1 MTPYLQIY
9 RRYNH
14 LIGPTQGDRDDEAL
28 QKSTST
34 GQKHAA
40 RCLLGA
46 LQPPLSAGLCQ
57 FARSSCNSP
66 GTLTSAK
73 HFITQTISTQGSC
86 CC

>member
-9 RRYNH
+9 RRYKH
-14 LIGPTQGDRDDEAL
+14 LIASTQEDRGDEAL
-28 QKSTST
+28 QKSTTT

-46 LQPPLSAGLCQ
+46 LQPLLSMGLCQ
-57 FARSSCNSP
+57 FARRSCNSP

-73 HFITQTISTQGSC
+73 HFITQTLCTQGSC